1 METLVVVK
9 AIVPLTKILVIEVI
23 ALKWSGIWHPKRD
36 WSDWCIK
43 ISHSSLSMAT
53 EAKHMDGLSSF
64 LSRNWKSYSFQSRFV
79 LDGPKRTVCIYFKR
93 EVAHSGWAVTYS
105 QTLNRRLPT
114 LNHWIEI
121 IVFAFDIWYIE
132 TVPLLHDKNWTSS
145 LGSGL
150 LFNKLVQ

>member
-114 LNHWIEI
+114 LNRNYCFCLWHLIYWDSAITTWQKLNI
-121 IVFAFDIWYIE
+121 IIGVW
-132 TVPLLHDKNWTSS
+132 VV
-145 LGSGL
+145 
-150 LFNKLVQ
+150 VQ